1 MKTIERTNAPAVQD
15 HSRGSGRTQT
25 PGQSCTGAPVVRA
38 VNEISGLRMSG
49 VESVRVQP
57 LRLRY
62 THPFFPFLLIPWAH
76 TDVKNTK

>member
-1 MKTIERTNAPAVQD
+1 MKSIARTNAPSVQD
-15 HSRGSGRTQT
+15 HSCGSGRTQT

-38 VNEISGLRMSG
+38 VDEVSGMRKSG
-49 VESVRVQP
+49 VESIRMQP

-76 TDVKNTK
+76 TGVKNMK